1 MTRQFLG
8 SELSATENQPADAL
22 FQIIPCGLE
31 ATVSYGTGT
40 RKGPEAILKA
50 SDQLERNMQGFEP
63 CQQGIFTHSEMDCT
77 QPIEQVMQDL
87 RDLTADISAKGHI
100 PVTLGGE
107 HSVSYGAVM
116 GVLDALHQKGE
127 SLGIVQIDAHADFR
141 VAYQGHHHSHASV
154 MHLLAEAGLPIV
166 SLGVRALSTEEEL
179 ARTKHGVIAHD
190 GPMLVRN
197 NISQIELP
205 DDFPENIYVTF
216 DVDGLDPSVIA
227 ATGTPV
233 PGGLGFYQSLD
244 LVESTLKGRR
254 CVGIDITE
262 LAPVEGLTSNDFT
275 AALICYTLMAF
286 AAKTQIDKKRP
297 IK

>member
-1 MTRQFLG
+1 MTSQFLG
-8 SELSATENQPADAL
+8 SELTSSENQQADAL

-40 RKGPEAILKA
+40 HKGPEAILQA
-50 SDQLERNMQGFEP
+50 SDQLERNVLGFEP
-63 CQQGIFTHSEMDCT
+63 CEQGIYTHPELDCT
-77 QPIEQVMQDL
+77 QPIEKVMQEL
-87 RDLTADISAKGHI
+87 RDLTTNICAKGHI

-116 GVLDALHQKGE
+116 GVMDALHQKGE
-127 SLGIVQIDAHADFR
+127 KLGVIQIDAHADFR
-141 VAYQGHHHSHASV
+141 VAYQGHLHSHASV

-179 ARTKHGVIAHD
+179 ARTKHGVITHD

-197 NISQIELP
+197 NISQIEVP
-205 DDFPENIYVTF
+205 DNFPENIYITF

-244 LVESTLKGRR
+244 LVESTLRGRR

-262 LAPVEGLTSNDFT
+262 LAPVEGQTSNDFT
-275 AALICYTLMAF
+275 AALICYTIMAM
-286 AAKTQIDKKRP
+286 AAKTTLKFT
-297 IK
+297 

>member
-1 MTRQFLG
+1 MTSQFLG
-8 SELSATENQPADAL
+8 SELTSYENQQADAL

-40 RKGPEAILKA
+40 HKGPEAILQA
-50 SDQLERNMQGFEP
+50 SDQLERNVLGFEP
-63 CQQGIFTHSEMDCT
+63 CEQGIFTHPELDCT
-77 QPIEQVMQDL
+77 QPIEKVMQDL
-87 RDLTADISAKGHI
+87 RDLTTNICAKGHI

-116 GVLDALHQKGE
+116 GVMDALHQKGE
-127 SLGIVQIDAHADFR
+127 KLGIIQIDAHADFR

-154 MHLLAEAGLPIV
+154 MHLLAKAGLPIV

-179 ARTKHGVIAHD
+179 ARTKHGVINHD

-197 NISQIELP
+197 NISQIEVP
-205 DDFPENIYVTF
+205 DDFPENIYITF

-244 LVESTLKGRR
+244 LVESTLRGRR

-262 LAPVEGLTSNDFT
+262 LAPIEGQTSNDFT
-275 AALICYTLMAF
+275 AALICYTIMAM
-286 AAKTQIDKKRP
+286 AAKTTLKFT
-297 IK
+297 

>member
-1 MTRQFLG
+1 MTSQFLG
-8 SELSATENQPADAL
+8 SELTSSENQQADAL

-40 RKGPEAILKA
+40 HKGPEAILQA
-50 SDQLERNMQGFEP
+50 SDQLERNVLGFEP
-63 CQQGIFTHSEMDCT
+63 CEQGIFTHPELDCT
-77 QPIEQVMQDL
+77 QPIEKVMQDL
-87 RDLTADISAKGHI
+87 RDLTTNICAKGHI

-116 GVLDALHQKGE
+116 GVMDALQQKGE
-127 SLGIVQIDAHADFR
+127 KLGIVQIDAHADFR

-179 ARTKHGVIAHD
+179 ARIKHGVITHD
-190 GPMLVRN
+190 GPKLVRN
-197 NISQIELP
+197 NISQIEVP
-205 DDFPENIYVTF
+205 DDFPENIYITF
-216 DVDGLDPSVIA
+216 DVDGLDPSVIS

-244 LVESTLKGRR
+244 LVESTLRGRR

-262 LAPVEGLTSNDFT
+262 LAPIEGQTSNDFT
-275 AALICYTLMAF
+275 AALICYTIMAM
-286 AAKTQIDKKRP
+286 AAKTTLKFT
-297 IK
+297 

>member
-1 MTRQFLG
+1 MTSQFLG
-8 SELSATENQPADAL
+8 SELNSSENQQADAL

-40 RKGPEAILKA
+40 HKGPEAILQA
-50 SDQLERNMQGFEP
+50 SDQLERNVLGFEP
-63 CQQGIFTHSEMDCT
+63 CEQGIFTHPELDCT
-77 QPIEQVMQDL
+77 QPIEKVMQDL
-87 RDLTADISAKGHI
+87 RDLTNNICAKGHI

-116 GVLDALHQKGE
+116 GVMDALHQKGE
-127 SLGIVQIDAHADFR
+127 KLGIIQIDAHADFR
-141 VAYQGHHHSHASV
+141 VAYQGHLHSHASV

-179 ARTKHGVIAHD
+179 ARTKHGVITHD

-197 NISQIELP
+197 NISQIEVP
-205 DDFPENIYVTF
+205 DDFPENIYITF
-216 DVDGLDPSVIA
+216 DVDGLDPSVIT

-244 LVESTLKGRR
+244 LVESTLRGRR

-262 LAPVEGLTSNDFT
+262 LAPVEGQTSNDFT
-275 AALICYTLMAF
+275 AALICYTIMAM
-286 AAKTQIDKKRP
+286 AAKTTLKFT
-297 IK
+297 

>member
-1 MTRQFLG
+1 MTSQFLG
-8 SELSATENQPADAL
+8 SELTSSENQQADAL

-40 RKGPEAILKA
+40 HKGPKAILQA
-50 SDQLERNMQGFEP
+50 SDQLERNVLGFEP
-63 CQQGIFTHSEMDCT
+63 CEQGIFTHPELDCT
-77 QPIEQVMQDL
+77 QPIEKVMQDL
-87 RDLTADISAKGHI
+87 RDLTNNICAKGHI

-116 GVLDALHQKGE
+116 GVMDALHQKGE
-127 SLGIVQIDAHADFR
+127 KLGIIQIDAHADFR

-179 ARTKHGVIAHD
+179 ARIKHGVITHD
-190 GPMLVRN
+190 GPKLVRN
-197 NISQIELP
+197 NISQIEVP
-205 DDFPENIYVTF
+205 DDFPENIYITF

-244 LVESTLKGRR
+244 LVESTLRGRR

-262 LAPVEGLTSNDFT
+262 LAPVEGQTSNDFT
-275 AALICYTLMAF
+275 AALICHTIMAM
-286 AAKTQIDKKRP
+286 AAKTTLKFT
-297 IK
+297 

>member
-1 MTRQFLG
+1 MTSQFLG
-8 SELSATENQPADAL
+8 SELNSSENQQADAL

-40 RKGPEAILKA
+40 HKGPEAILQA
-50 SDQLERNMQGFEP
+50 SDQLERNVLGFEP
-63 CQQGIFTHSEMDCT
+63 CEQGIYTHPELDCT
-77 QPIEQVMQDL
+77 QPIEKVMQDL
-87 RDLTADISAKGHI
+87 RDLTTNICAKGHI

-116 GVLDALHQKGE
+116 GVMDALHQKGE
-127 SLGIVQIDAHADFR
+127 KLGIIQIDAHADFR
-141 VAYQGHHHSHASV
+141 VAYQGHLHSHASV

-179 ARTKHGVIAHD
+179 ARTKHGVITYD

-197 NISQIELP
+197 NISQIEVP
-205 DDFPENIYVTF
+205 DDFPENIYITF

-244 LVESTLKGRR
+244 LVESTLRGRR

-262 LAPVEGLTSNDFT
+262 LAPVEGQTSNDFT
-275 AALICYTLMAF
+275 AALICYTIMAM
-286 AAKTQIDKKRP
+286 AAKTTLKFT
-297 IK
+297 

>member
-1 MTRQFLG
+1 MMSQFLG
-8 SELSATENQPADAL
+8 SELTSSENQQADAL

-40 RKGPEAILKA
+40 HKGPEAILQA
-50 SDQLERNMQGFEP
+50 SDQLERNVLGFEP
-63 CQQGIFTHSEMDCT
+63 CEQGIFTHPELDCT
-77 QPIEQVMQDL
+77 QTIEKVMQDL
-87 RDLTADISAKGHI
+87 RDLTTNICAKGHI

-116 GVLDALHQKGE
+116 GVMDALQQKGE
-127 SLGIVQIDAHADFR
+127 KLGIVQIDAHADFR

-154 MHLLAEAGLPIV
+154 MHLLAEAGLPII

-179 ARTKHGVIAHD
+179 ARIKHGVITHD

-197 NISQIELP
+197 NISQIEVP
-205 DDFPENIYVTF
+205 DDFPENIYITF
-216 DVDGLDPSVIA
+216 DVDGLDPSVIT

-244 LVESTLKGRR
+244 LVESTLRGRR
-254 CVGIDITE
+254 CVGFDITE
-262 LAPVEGLTSNDFT
+262 LAPTEGQTSNDFT
-275 AALICYTLMAF
+275 AALICYTIMAM
-286 AAKTQIDKKRP
+286 AAKTTLKFT
-297 IK
+297 

>member
-1 MTRQFLG
+1 MTSQFLG
-8 SELSATENQPADAL
+8 SELTSSENQQADAL

-40 RKGPEAILKA
+40 HKGPKAILQA
-50 SDQLERNMQGFEP
+50 SDQLERNVLGFEP
-63 CQQGIFTHSEMDCT
+63 CEQGIFTHPELDCT
-77 QPIEQVMQDL
+77 QPIEKVMQDL
-87 RDLTADISAKGHI
+87 RDLTTNICAKGHI

-116 GVLDALHQKGE
+116 GVMDALQQKGE
-127 SLGIVQIDAHADFR
+127 KLGIVQIDAHADFR

-179 ARTKHGVIAHD
+179 ARTKHGVITHD
-190 GPMLVRN
+190 GPKLVRN
-197 NISQIELP
+197 NISQIEVP
-205 DDFPENIYVTF
+205 DDFPENIYITF
-216 DVDGLDPSVIA
+216 DVDGLDPSVIS

-244 LVESTLKGRR
+244 LVESTLRGRR

-262 LAPVEGLTSNDFT
+262 LAPIEGQTSNDFT
-275 AALICYTLMAF
+275 AALICYTIMAM
-286 AAKTQIDKKRP
+286 AAKTTLKFT
-297 IK
+297 

>member
-1 MTRQFLG
+1 MTSQFLG
-8 SELSATENQPADAL
+8 SELTSSENQQADAL

-40 RKGPEAILKA
+40 HKGPEAILQA
-50 SDQLERNMQGFEP
+50 SDQLERNVLGFEP
-63 CQQGIFTHSEMDCT
+63 CEQGIFTHPELDCT
-77 QPIEQVMQDL
+77 QPIEKVMQDL
-87 RDLTADISAKGHI
+87 RDLTTNICAKGHI

-116 GVLDALHQKGE
+116 GVMDALQQKGE
-127 SLGIVQIDAHADFR
+127 KLGIVQIDAHADFR

-179 ARTKHGVIAHD
+179 ARIKHGVITHD

-197 NISQIELP
+197 NISQIEVP
-205 DDFPENIYVTF
+205 GDFPENIYITF
-216 DVDGLDPSVIA
+216 DVDGLDPSVIS

-244 LVESTLKGRR
+244 LVESTLRGRR

-262 LAPVEGLTSNDFT
+262 LAPIEGQTSNDFT
-275 AALICYTLMAF
+275 AALICYTIMAM
-286 AAKTQIDKKRP
+286 AAKTTLKFT
-297 IK
+297 

>member
-1 MTRQFLG
+1 MTSQFLG
-8 SELSATENQPADAL
+8 SELTSSENQQADAL

-40 RKGPEAILKA
+40 HKGPEAILQA
-50 SDQLERNMQGFEP
+50 SDQLERYVLGFEP
-63 CQQGIFTHSEMDCT
+63 CEQGIFTHPELDCT
-77 QPIEQVMQDL
+77 QTIEKVMQDL
-87 RDLTADISAKGHI
+87 RDLTTNICTKGHI

-116 GVLDALHQKGE
+116 GVMDALHQKGE
-127 SLGIVQIDAHADFR
+127 KLGIVQIDAHADFR

-179 ARTKHGVIAHD
+179 ARTKHGVITHD

-197 NISQIELP
+197 NISQIEVP
-205 DDFPENIYVTF
+205 DDFPENIYITF

-244 LVESTLKGRR
+244 LVESTLRGRR

-262 LAPVEGLTSNDFT
+262 LAPIEGQTSNDFT
-275 AALICYTLMAF
+275 AALICYTIMAM
-286 AAKTQIDKKRP
+286 AAKTTLKFT
-297 IK
+297 

>member
-1 MTRQFLG
+1 MTSQFLG
-8 SELSATENQPADAL
+8 SELTSSENQQADAL

-40 RKGPEAILKA
+40 HKGPKAILQA
-50 SDQLERNMQGFEP
+50 SDQLERNVLGFEP
-63 CQQGIFTHSEMDCT
+63 CEQGIFTHPELDCT
-77 QPIEQVMQDL
+77 QPIEKVMQDL
-87 RDLTADISAKGHI
+87 RDLTTNICAKGHI

-116 GVLDALHQKGE
+116 GVMDALQQKGE
-127 SLGIVQIDAHADFR
+127 KLGIVQIDAHADFR

-179 ARTKHGVIAHD
+179 ARIKHGVITHD
-190 GPMLVRN
+190 GPKLVRN
-197 NISQIELP
+197 NISQIEVP
-205 DDFPENIYVTF
+205 DDFPENIYITF
-216 DVDGLDPSVIA
+216 DVDGLDPSVIT

-244 LVESTLKGRR
+244 LVESTLRGRR

-262 LAPVEGLTSNDFT
+262 LAPVEGQTSNDFT
-275 AALICYTLMAF
+275 AALICYTIMAM
-286 AAKTQIDKKRP
+286 AAKTTLKFT
-297 IK
+297 

>member
-1 MTRQFLG
+1 MTSQFLG
-8 SELSATENQPADAL
+8 SELTSSENQQADAL

-40 RKGPEAILKA
+40 QKGPEAILQA
-50 SDQLERNMQGFEP
+50 SDQLERNVLGFEP
-63 CQQGIFTHSEMDCT
+63 CEQGIFTHPEIDCT
-77 QPIEQVMQDL
+77 QPIEKVMQDL
-87 RDLTADISAKGHI
+87 RDLTTNICAKGHI

-116 GVLDALHQKGE
+116 GVMDALQQKGE
-127 SLGIVQIDAHADFR
+127 KLGIVQIDAHADFR

-179 ARTKHGVIAHD
+179 ARIKHGVIAHD

-197 NISQIELP
+197 NISKIEVP
-205 DDFPENIYVTF
+205 DDFPENIYITF
-216 DVDGLDPSVIA
+216 DVDGLDPSVIS

-244 LVESTLKGRR
+244 LLESTLRGRR

-262 LAPVEGLTSNDFT
+262 LAPIEGQTSNDFT
-275 AALICYTLMAF
+275 AALICYTIMAM
-286 AAKTQIDKKRP
+286 AAKTTLKFT
-297 IK
+297 

>member
-1 MTRQFLG
+1 MTSQFLG
-8 SELSATENQPADAL
+8 SELTSSENQQADAL

-40 RKGPEAILKA
+40 HKGPEAILQA
-50 SDQLERNMQGFEP
+50 SDQLERNVLGFEP
-63 CQQGIFTHSEMDCT
+63 CEQGIFTHPELDCT
-77 QPIEQVMQDL
+77 QPIEKVMQDL
-87 RDLTADISAKGHI
+87 RDLTTNICAKGHI

-116 GVLDALHQKGE
+116 GVMDALHQKGE
-127 SLGIVQIDAHADFR
+127 KLGIIQIDAHADFR

-179 ARTKHGVIAHD
+179 ARIKHGVITHD
-190 GPMLVRN
+190 GPKLVRN
-197 NISQIELP
+197 NISQIEVP
-205 DDFPENIYVTF
+205 DDFPENIYISF
-216 DVDGLDPSVIA
+216 DVDGLDPSVIS

-244 LVESTLKGRR
+244 LVESTLRGRR

-262 LAPVEGLTSNDFT
+262 LAPVEGQTSNDFT
-275 AALICYTLMAF
+275 AALICYTIMAM
-286 AAKTQIDKKRP
+286 AAKTTLKFT
-297 IK
+297 

>member
-1 MTRQFLG
+1 MSQFLG
-8 SELSATENQPADAL
+8 SELTSSENQQADAL

-40 RKGPEAILKA
+40 HKGPEAILQA
-50 SDQLERNMQGFEP
+50 SDQLERNVLGFEP
-63 CQQGIFTHSEMDCT
+63 CEQGIFTHPELDCT
-77 QPIEQVMQDL
+77 QPIEKVMQDL
-87 RDLTADISAKGHI
+87 RDLTTNICAKGHI

-116 GVLDALHQKGE
+116 GVMDALQQKGE
-127 SLGIVQIDAHADFR
+127 KLGIVQIDAHADFR

-154 MHLLAEAGLPIV
+154 MHLLAEAGLQIV

-179 ARTKHGVIAHD
+179 ARIKHGVITHD
-190 GPMLVRN
+190 GPKLVRN
-197 NISQIELP
+197 NISQIEVP
-205 DDFPENIYVTF
+205 NDFPENIYITF

-244 LVESTLKGRR
+244 LVESTLRGRR

-262 LAPVEGLTSNDFT
+262 LAPVEGQTSNDFT
-275 AALICYTLMAF
+275 AALICYTIMAM
-286 AAKTQIDKKRP
+286 AAKTTLKFT
-297 IK
+297 

>member
-1 MTRQFLG
+1 MTSQFLG
-8 SELSATENQPADAL
+8 SELTSSENQQADAL

-40 RKGPEAILKA
+40 HKGPEAILQA
-50 SDQLERNMQGFEP
+50 SDQLERNVLGFEP
-63 CQQGIFTHSEMDCT
+63 CEQGIFTHPELDCT
-77 QPIEQVMQDL
+77 QPIEKVMQDL
-87 RDLTADISAKGHI
+87 RDLTTNICAKGHI

-116 GVLDALHQKGE
+116 GVMDALHQKGE
-127 SLGIVQIDAHADFR
+127 KLGIVQIDAHADFR

-154 MHLLAEAGLPIV
+154 MHLIAEAGLPIV

-179 ARTKHGVIAHD
+179 ARTKHGVITYD

-197 NISQIELP
+197 NISQIEVP
-205 DDFPENIYVTF
+205 DDFPENIYITF
-216 DVDGLDPSVIA
+216 DVDGLDPSVIT

-244 LVESTLKGRR
+244 LVESTLRGRR

-262 LAPVEGLTSNDFT
+262 LAPAEGQTSNDFT
-275 AALICYTLMAF
+275 AALICYTIMAM
-286 AAKTQIDKKRP
+286 AAKTTLKFT
-297 IK
+297 

>member
-1 MTRQFLG
+1 MTSQFLG
-8 SELSATENQPADAL
+8 SELTSSENQQADAL

-40 RKGPEAILKA
+40 HKGPKAILQA
-50 SDQLERNMQGFEP
+50 SDQLERNVLGFEP
-63 CQQGIFTHSEMDCT
+63 CEQGIFTHPELDCT
-77 QPIEQVMQDL
+77 QPIEKVMQDL
-87 RDLTADISAKGHI
+87 RDLTTNICAKGHI

-116 GVLDALHQKGE
+116 GVMDALQQKGE
-127 SLGIVQIDAHADFR
+127 KLGIVQIDAHADFR

-179 ARTKHGVIAHD
+179 ARIKHGVITHD
-190 GPMLVRN
+190 GPKLVRN
-197 NISQIELP
+197 NISQIEVP
-205 DDFPENIYVTF
+205 DDFPENIYITF
-216 DVDGLDPSVIA
+216 DVDGLDPSVIS

-244 LVESTLKGRR
+244 LVESTLRGRR

-262 LAPVEGLTSNDFT
+262 LAPIEGQTSNDFT
-275 AALICYTLMAF
+275 AALICYTIMAM
-286 AAKTQIDKKRP
+286 AAKTTLKFT
-297 IK
+297 

>member
-1 MTRQFLG
+1 MTSQFLG
-8 SELSATENQPADAL
+8 SELTSSENQQADAL

-40 RKGPEAILKA
+40 HKGPEAILKA
-50 SDQLERNMQGFEP
+50 SDQLERNVLGFEP
-63 CQQGIFTHSEMDCT
+63 CEQGIFTHPELDCT
-77 QPIEQVMQDL
+77 QPIEKVMQDL
-87 RDLTADISAKGHI
+87 RDLTTNICAKGHI

-116 GVLDALHQKGE
+116 GVMDALHQKGE
-127 SLGIVQIDAHADFR
+127 KLGIVQIDAHADFR

-179 ARTKHGVIAHD
+179 ARTKHGVITHD

-197 NISQIELP
+197 NISQIEVP
-205 DDFPENIYVTF
+205 DDFPENIYITF

-244 LVESTLKGRR
+244 LVESTLRGRR

-262 LAPVEGLTSNDFT
+262 LAPVEGQTSNDFT
-275 AALICYTLMAF
+275 AALICYTIMAM
-286 AAKTQIDKKRP
+286 AAKTTLKFT
-297 IK
+297 

>member
-1 MTRQFLG
+1 MTFKFLG
-8 SELSATENQPADAL
+8 SELTSSENQQADAL

-40 RKGPEAILKA
+40 HKGPEAILQA
-50 SDQLERNMQGFEP
+50 SDQLERNVLGFEP
-63 CQQGIFTHSEMDCT
+63 CEQGIFTHPELDCT
-77 QPIEQVMQDL
+77 QPIEKVMQDL
-87 RDLTADISAKGHI
+87 RDLTTNICAKGHI

-116 GVLDALHQKGE
+116 GVMDALHQKGE
-127 SLGIVQIDAHADFR
+127 KLGIVQIDAHADFR
-141 VAYQGHHHSHASV
+141 VAYQGHHHSHAGV

-179 ARTKHGVIAHD
+179 ARIKHGVITHD

-197 NISQIELP
+197 NISQIEVP
-205 DDFPENIYVTF
+205 DDFPENIYITF
-216 DVDGLDPSVIA
+216 DVDGLDPSVIS

-244 LVESTLKGRR
+244 LVESTLRGRR

-262 LAPVEGLTSNDFT
+262 LAPIEGQTSNNFT
-275 AALICYTLMAF
+275 AALICYTIMAM
-286 AAKTQIDKKRP
+286 AAKTTLKFT
-297 IK
+297 

>member
-1 MTRQFLG
+1 MTSQFLG
-8 SELSATENQPADAL
+8 SELTSSENQQADAL

-40 RKGPEAILKA
+40 HKGPEAILQA
-50 SDQLERNMQGFEP
+50 SDQLERNVLGFEP
-63 CQQGIFTHSEMDCT
+63 CEQGIFTHPELDCT
-77 QPIEQVMQDL
+77 QPIEKVMQDL
-87 RDLTADISAKGHI
+87 RDLTTNICAKGHI

-116 GVLDALHQKGE
+116 GVMDALHQKGE
-127 SLGIVQIDAHADFR
+127 KLGIIQIDAHADFR

-154 MHLLAEAGLPIV
+154 MHLLAEAGLQIV

-179 ARTKHGVIAHD
+179 ARIKHGVITHD
-190 GPMLVRN
+190 GPKLVRN
-197 NISQIELP
+197 NISQIEVP
-205 DDFPENIYVTF
+205 DDFPENIYITF

-244 LVESTLKGRR
+244 LVESTLRGRR

-262 LAPVEGLTSNDFT
+262 LAPVEGQTSNDFT
-275 AALICYTLMAF
+275 AALICYTIMAM
-286 AAKTQIDKKRP
+286 AAKTTLKFT
-297 IK
+297 

>member
-1 MTRQFLG
+1 M
-8 SELSATENQPADAL
+8 
-22 FQIIPCGLE
+22 
-31 ATVSYGTGT
+31 
-40 RKGPEAILKA
+40 
-50 SDQLERNMQGFEP
+50 
-63 CQQGIFTHSEMDCT
+63 
-77 QPIEQVMQDL
+77 
-87 RDLTADISAKGHI
+87 
-100 PVTLGGE
+100 TLGGE

-116 GVLDALHQKGE
+116 GVMDALQQKGE
-127 SLGIVQIDAHADFR
+127 KLGIVQIDAHADFR

-179 ARTKHGVIAHD
+179 ARTKHGVITHD

-197 NISQIELP
+197 NISQIEVP
-205 DDFPENIYVTF
+205 DDFPENIYITF

-244 LVESTLKGRR
+244 LVESTLRGRR

-262 LAPVEGLTSNDFT
+262 LAPVEGQTSNDFT
-275 AALICYTLMAF
+275 AALICYTIMAM
-286 AAKTQIDKKRP
+286 AAKTTLKFT
-297 IK
+297 

>member
-1 MTRQFLG
+1 MTSQFLG
-8 SELSATENQPADAL
+8 SELTSSENQQADAL

-40 RKGPEAILKA
+40 HKGPEAILQA
-50 SDQLERNMQGFEP
+50 SDQLERNVLGFEP
-63 CQQGIFTHSEMDCT
+63 CEQGIFTHPELDCT
-77 QPIEQVMQDL
+77 QTIEKVMQDL
-87 RDLTADISAKGHI
+87 RDLTTNICAKGHI

-116 GVLDALHQKGE
+116 GVMDALHQKGE
-127 SLGIVQIDAHADFR
+127 KLGIIQIDAHADFR

-154 MHLLAEAGLPIV
+154 MHLLAEEGLPIV

-179 ARTKHGVIAHD
+179 ARTKHGVITHD

-197 NISQIELP
+197 NISQIEVP
-205 DDFPENIYVTF
+205 DDFPENIYITF
-216 DVDGLDPSVIA
+216 DVDGLDPSVIT

-244 LVESTLKGRR
+244 LVESTLRGRR

-262 LAPVEGLTSNDFT
+262 LAPIEGQTSNDFT
-275 AALICYTLMAF
+275 AALICYTIMAM
-286 AAKTQIDKKRP
+286 AAKTLKFT
-297 IK
+297 

>member
-1 MTRQFLG
+1 MTSQFLG
-8 SELSATENQPADAL
+8 SELTSSENQQADAL

-40 RKGPEAILKA
+40 HKGPKAILQA
-50 SDQLERNMQGFEP
+50 SDQLERNVLGFEP
-63 CQQGIFTHSEMDCT
+63 CEQGIFTHPELDCT
-77 QPIEQVMQDL
+77 QPIEKVMQDL
-87 RDLTADISAKGHI
+87 RDLTTNICAKGHI

-116 GVLDALHQKGE
+116 GVMDALQQKGE
-127 SLGIVQIDAHADFR
+127 KLGIVQIDAHADFR

-179 ARTKHGVIAHD
+179 ARTKHGVITHD
-190 GPMLVRN
+190 GPKLVRN
-197 NISQIELP
+197 NISQIEVP
-205 DDFPENIYVTF
+205 DDFPENIYITF

-244 LVESTLKGRR
+244 LVESTLRGRR

-262 LAPVEGLTSNDFT
+262 LAPVEGQTSNDFT
-275 AALICYTLMAF
+275 AALICYTIMAM
-286 AAKTQIDKKRP
+286 AAKTTLKFT
-297 IK
+297 

>member
-1 MTRQFLG
+1 MTSQFLG
-8 SELSATENQPADAL
+8 SELTSSENQQADAL

-40 RKGPEAILKA
+40 HKGPKAILQA
-50 SDQLERNMQGFEP
+50 SDQLERNVLGFEP
-63 CQQGIFTHSEMDCT
+63 CEQGIFTHPELDCT
-77 QPIEQVMQDL
+77 QPIDKVMQNL
-87 RDLTADISAKGHI
+87 RDLSTNICAKGHI

-116 GVLDALHQKGE
+116 GVMDALQQKGE
-127 SLGIVQIDAHADFR
+127 KLGIVQIDAHADFR

-179 ARTKHGVIAHD
+179 ARIKHGVITHD
-190 GPMLVRN
+190 GPKLVRN
-197 NISQIELP
+197 NISQIEVP
-205 DDFPENIYVTF
+205 DDFPENIYITF
-216 DVDGLDPSVIA
+216 DVDGLDPSVIS

-244 LVESTLKGRR
+244 LVESTLRGRR

-262 LAPVEGLTSNDFT
+262 LAPVEGQTSNDFT
-275 AALICYTLMAF
+275 AALICYTIMAM
-286 AAKTQIDKKRP
+286 AAKTTLKFT
-297 IK
+297 

>member
-1 MTRQFLG
+1 MTSQFLG
-8 SELSATENQPADAL
+8 SELTSSENQQADAL

-40 RKGPEAILKA
+40 HKGPEAILQA
-50 SDQLERNMQGFEP
+50 SDQLERNVLGFEP
-63 CQQGIFTHSEMDCT
+63 CEQGIFTHPELDCT
-77 QPIEQVMQDL
+77 QPIEKVMQDL
-87 RDLTADISAKGHI
+87 RDLTNNICAKGHI

-116 GVLDALHQKGE
+116 GVMDALHQKGE
-127 SLGIVQIDAHADFR
+127 KLGIVQIDAHADFR

-154 MHLLAEAGLPIV
+154 MHLLAEAGLQIV

-179 ARTKHGVIAHD
+179 ARIKHGVITHD
-190 GPMLVRN
+190 GPKLVRN
-197 NISQIELP
+197 NISQIEVP
-205 DDFPENIYVTF
+205 DDFPENIYITF
-216 DVDGLDPSVIA
+216 DVDGLDPSVIS

-244 LVESTLKGRR
+244 LVESTLRGRR

-262 LAPVEGLTSNDFT
+262 LAPIEGQTSNDFT
-275 AALICYTLMAF
+275 AALICYTIMAM
-286 AAKTQIDKKRP
+286 AAKTTLKFT
-297 IK
+297 

>member
-1 MTRQFLG
+1 MTSQFLG
-8 SELSATENQPADAL
+8 SELTSSENQQADAL

-40 RKGPEAILKA
+40 HKGPEAILQA
-50 SDQLERNMQGFEP
+50 SDQLERNVLGFEP
-63 CQQGIFTHSEMDCT
+63 CEQGIFTHPELDCT
-77 QPIEQVMQDL
+77 QPIEKVMQDL
-87 RDLTADISAKGHI
+87 RDLTTNICAKGHI

-116 GVLDALHQKGE
+116 GVMDALQQKGE
-127 SLGIVQIDAHADFR
+127 KLGIVQIDAHADFR

-179 ARTKHGVIAHD
+179 ARIKHGVITHD

-197 NISQIELP
+197 NISQIEVP
-205 DDFPENIYVTF
+205 DDFPENIYITF
-216 DVDGLDPSVIA
+216 DVDGLDPSVIF

-244 LVESTLKGRR
+244 LVESTLRGRR

-262 LAPVEGLTSNDFT
+262 LAPIEGQTSNNFT
-275 AALICYTLMAF
+275 AALICYTIMAM
-286 AAKTQIDKKRP
+286 AAKTTLKFT
-297 IK
+297 

>member
-1 MTRQFLG
+1 MTFQFLG
-8 SELSATENQPADAL
+8 SELTSSENQRADAL

-40 RKGPEAILKA
+40 HKGPEAILQA
-50 SDQLERNMQGFEP
+50 SDQLERNVLGFEP
-63 CQQGIFTHSEMDCT
+63 CEQGIFTHPEFDCT
-77 QPIEQVMQDL
+77 QPIEKVMQDL
-87 RDLTADISAKGHI
+87 RDLTTNICAKGHI

-116 GVLDALHQKGE
+116 GVMDALQQKGE
-127 SLGIVQIDAHADFR
+127 KLGIVQIDAHADFR

-179 ARTKHGVIAHD
+179 ARIKHGVITHD

-197 NISQIELP
+197 NISQIEVP
-205 DDFPENIYVTF
+205 DDFPENIYITF
-216 DVDGLDPSVIA
+216 DVDGLDPSVIS

-244 LVESTLKGRR
+244 LVESTLRGRR

-262 LAPVEGLTSNDFT
+262 LAPIEGQTSNNFT
-275 AALICYTLMAF
+275 AALICYTIMAM
-286 AAKTQIDKKRP
+286 AAKTTLKFT
-297 IK
+297 

>member
-1 MTRQFLG
+1 MTSQFLG
-8 SELSATENQPADAL
+8 SELTSSENQQADAL

-40 RKGPEAILKA
+40 HKGPEAILQA
-50 SDQLERNMQGFEP
+50 SDQLERNVLGFEP
-63 CQQGIFTHSEMDCT
+63 CEQGIFTHPELDCT
-77 QPIEQVMQDL
+77 QPIEKVMQDL
-87 RDLTADISAKGHI
+87 RDLTNNICAKGHI

-116 GVLDALHQKGE
+116 GVMDALQQKGE
-127 SLGIVQIDAHADFR
+127 KLGIVQIDAHADFR

-179 ARTKHGVIAHD
+179 ARIKHGVITHD

-197 NISQIELP
+197 NISQIEVP
-205 DDFPENIYVTF
+205 DDFPENIYITF
-216 DVDGLDPSVIA
+216 DVDGLDPSVIT

-244 LVESTLKGRR
+244 LVESTLRGRR

-262 LAPVEGLTSNDFT
+262 LAPIEGQTSNDFT
-275 AALICYTLMAF
+275 AALICYTIMAM
-286 AAKTQIDKKRP
+286 AAKTTLKFT
-297 IK
+297 

>member
-1 MTRQFLG
+1 MTSQFLG
-8 SELSATENQPADAL
+8 SELTSSENQQADAL

-40 RKGPEAILKA
+40 HKGPEAILQA
-50 SDQLERNMQGFEP
+50 SDQLERNVLGFEP
-63 CQQGIFTHSEMDCT
+63 CEQGIFTHPELDCT
-77 QPIEQVMQDL
+77 QPIEKVMQDL
-87 RDLTADISAKGHI
+87 RDLTNNICAKGHI

-116 GVLDALHQKGE
+116 GVMDALHQKGE
-127 SLGIVQIDAHADFR
+127 KLGIIQIDAHADFR

-179 ARTKHGVIAHD
+179 ARTKHGVITHD

-197 NISQIELP
+197 NISQIEVP
-205 DDFPENIYVTF
+205 DDFPENIYITF
-216 DVDGLDPSVIA
+216 DVDGLDPSVIT

-233 PGGLGFYQSLD
+233 PGGS
-244 LVESTLKGRR
+244 SR
-254 CVGIDITE
+254 VGAVHRE
-262 LAPVEGLTSNDFT
+262 
-275 AALICYTLMAF
+275 
-286 AAKTQIDKKRP
+286 TQL
-297 IK
+297 

>member
-1 MTRQFLG
+1 MTSQFLG
-8 SELSATENQPADAL
+8 SELTSYENQQADAL

-40 RKGPEAILKA
+40 HKGPEAILQA
-50 SDQLERNMQGFEP
+50 SDQLERNVLGFEP
-63 CQQGIFTHSEMDCT
+63 CEQGIFTHPELDCT
-77 QPIEQVMQDL
+77 QPIEKVMQDL
-87 RDLTADISAKGHI
+87 RDLTTNICAKGHI
-100 PVTLGGE
+100 PVILGGE

-116 GVLDALHQKGE
+116 GVMDALHQKSE
-127 SLGIVQIDAHADFR
+127 KLGIIQIDAHADFR

-179 ARTKHGVIAHD
+179 ARTKHGVITHD

-197 NISQIELP
+197 NISQIEVP
-205 DDFPENIYVTF
+205 DDFPENIYITF
-216 DVDGLDPSVIA
+216 DLDGLDPSVIA

-244 LVESTLKGRR
+244 LVESTLRGRR

-262 LAPVEGLTSNDFT
+262 LAPIEGQTSNDFT
-275 AALICYTLMAF
+275 AALICYTIMAM
-286 AAKTQIDKKRP
+286 AAKTLKFT
-297 IK
+297 

>member
-1 MTRQFLG
+1 MTSQFLG
-8 SELSATENQPADAL
+8 SELTSSENQQADAL

-40 RKGPEAILKA
+40 HKGPKAILQA
-50 SDQLERNMQGFEP
+50 SDQLERNVLGFEP
-63 CQQGIFTHSEMDCT
+63 CEQGIFTHPELDCT
-77 QPIEQVMQDL
+77 QPIEKVMQDL
-87 RDLTADISAKGHI
+87 RDLTTNICAKGHI

-116 GVLDALHQKGE
+116 GVMDALQQKGKK
-127 SLGIVQIDAHADFR
+127 LGIVQIDAHADFR
-141 VAYQGHHHSHASV
+141 VAYQGHHHSLASV

-179 ARTKHGVIAHD
+179 ARIKHGVITHD
-190 GPMLVRN
+190 GPKLVRN
-197 NISQIELP
+197 NISQIEVP
-205 DDFPENIYVTF
+205 DDFPENIYITF
-216 DVDGLDPSVIA
+216 DVDGLDPSVIS

-244 LVESTLKGRR
+244 LVESTLRGRR

-262 LAPVEGLTSNDFT
+262 LAPIEGQTSNDFT
-275 AALICYTLMAF
+275 AALICYTIMAM
-286 AAKTQIDKKRP
+286 AAKTTLKFT
-297 IK
+297 

>member
-1 MTRQFLG
+1 MTSQFLG
-8 SELSATENQPADAL
+8 SELTSSENQQADAL

-40 RKGPEAILKA
+40 HKGPEAILQA
-50 SDQLERNMQGFEP
+50 SDQLERNVLGFEP
-63 CQQGIFTHSEMDCT
+63 CEQGIFTHPELDCT
-77 QPIEQVMQDL
+77 QPIEKVMQDL
-87 RDLTADISAKGHI
+87 RDLTTNICAKGHI

-116 GVLDALHQKGE
+116 GVMDALQQKGE
-127 SLGIVQIDAHADFR
+127 KLGIVQIDAHADFR

-179 ARTKHGVIAHD
+179 ARIKHGVITHD

-197 NISQIELP
+197 NISQIEVP
-205 DDFPENIYVTF
+205 DDFPENIYITF
-216 DVDGLDPSVIA
+216 DVDGLDPSVIS

-244 LVESTLKGRR
+244 LVESTLRGRR

-262 LAPVEGLTSNDFT
+262 LAPIEGQTSNNFT
-275 AALICYTLMAF
+275 AALICYTIMAM
-286 AAKTQIDKKRP
+286 AAKTTLKFT
-297 IK
+297 

>member
-1 MTRQFLG
+1 MTSQFLG
-8 SELSATENQPADAL
+8 SELTSSENQQADAL

-40 RKGPEAILKA
+40 HKGPEAILQA
-50 SDQLERNMQGFEP
+50 SDQLERNVLGFEP
-63 CQQGIFTHSEMDCT
+63 CEQGIYTHPELDCT
-77 QPIEQVMQDL
+77 QPIEKVMQDL
-87 RDLTADISAKGHI
+87 RDLTTNICAKGHI

-116 GVLDALHQKGE
+116 GVMDALHQKGE
-127 SLGIVQIDAHADFR
+127 KLGVIQIDAHADFR
-141 VAYQGHHHSHASV
+141 VAYQGHLHSHASV

-179 ARTKHGVIAHD
+179 ARTKHGVITHD

-197 NISQIELP
+197 NISQIEVP
-205 DDFPENIYVTF
+205 DDFPENIYITF

-244 LVESTLKGRR
+244 LVESTLRGRR

-262 LAPVEGLTSNDFT
+262 LAPVEGQTSNDFT
-275 AALICYTLMAF
+275 AALICYTIMAM
-286 AAKTQIDKKRP
+286 AAKTTLKFT
-297 IK
+297 

>member
-1 MTRQFLG
+1 MTSQFLG
-8 SELSATENQPADAL
+8 SELNSSENQQADAL

-40 RKGPEAILKA
+40 HKGPEAILQA
-50 SDQLERNMQGFEP
+50 SDQLERNVLGFEP
-63 CQQGIFTHSEMDCT
+63 CKQGIFTHPELDCT
-77 QPIEQVMQDL
+77 QPIEKVMQDL
-87 RDLTADISAKGHI
+87 RDLTTNICAKGHI

-116 GVLDALHQKGE
+116 GVMDALQQKGE
-127 SLGIVQIDAHADFR
+127 KLGIVQIDAHADFR
-141 VAYQGHHHSHASV
+141 VAYKGHHHSHASV

-179 ARTKHGVIAHD
+179 ARVKHGVITHD

-197 NISQIELP
+197 NISQIEVP
-205 DDFPENIYVTF
+205 DDFPENIYITF
-216 DVDGLDPSVIA
+216 DVDGLDPSVIF

-244 LVESTLKGRR
+244 LVESTLRGRR

-262 LAPVEGLTSNDFT
+262 LAPIEGQTSNNFT
-275 AALICYTLMAF
+275 AALICYTIMAM
-286 AAKTQIDKKRP
+286 AAKTTLKFT
-297 IK
+297 

>member
-1 MTRQFLG
+1 MTSQFLG
-8 SELSATENQPADAL
+8 SELNSSENQQADAL

-40 RKGPEAILKA
+40 HKGPEAILQA
-50 SDQLERNMQGFEP
+50 SDQLERNVLGFEP
-63 CQQGIFTHSEMDCT
+63 CEQGIFTHPELDCT
-77 QPIEQVMQDL
+77 QPIEKVMQDL
-87 RDLTADISAKGHI
+87 RDLTTNICAKVHI

-116 GVLDALHQKGE
+116 GVMDALQQKGE
-127 SLGIVQIDAHADFR
+127 KLGIVQIDAHADFR

-179 ARTKHGVIAHD
+179 ARIKHGVITHD

-197 NISQIELP
+197 NISQIEVP
-205 DDFPENIYVTF
+205 DDFPENIYITF
-216 DVDGLDPSVIA
+216 DVDGLDPSVIF

-244 LVESTLKGRR
+244 LVESTLRGRR

-262 LAPVEGLTSNDFT
+262 LAPIEGQTSNNFT
-275 AALICYTLMAF
+275 AALICYTIMAM
-286 AAKTQIDKKRP
+286 AAKTTLKFT
-297 IK
+297 

>member
-1 MTRQFLG
+1 MTSQFLG
-8 SELSATENQPADAL
+8 SELTSSENQQADAL

-40 RKGPEAILKA
+40 HKGPEAILQA
-50 SDQLERNMQGFEP
+50 SDQLERNVLGFEP
-63 CQQGIFTHSEMDCT
+63 CEQGIYTHPELDCT
-77 QPIEQVMQDL
+77 QPIEKVMQEL
-87 RDLTADISAKGHI
+87 RDLTTNICAKGHI

-116 GVLDALHQKGE
+116 GVMDALHQKGE
-127 SLGIVQIDAHADFR
+127 KLGVIQIDAHADFR
-141 VAYQGHHHSHASV
+141 VAYQGHLHSHASV

-179 ARTKHGVIAHD
+179 ARTKHGVITHD

-197 NISQIELP
+197 NISQIEVP
-205 DDFPENIYVTF
+205 DDFPENIYITF

-244 LVESTLKGRR
+244 LVESTLRGRR

-262 LAPVEGLTSNDFT
+262 LAPVEGQTSNDFT
-275 AALICYTLMAF
+275 AALICYTIMAM
-286 AAKTQIDKKRP
+286 AAKTTLKFT
-297 IK
+297 